1 MTGLQHGGHGE
12 SGFLS
17 IYVDCIDQLWPLR
30 RDLKVSGSLL
40 RGGGGLTLEGL
51 LTSPSFPNV

>member
-40 RGGGGLTLEGL
+40 RGGGGSHLGRLAHFAFI
-51 LTSPSFPNV
+51 S